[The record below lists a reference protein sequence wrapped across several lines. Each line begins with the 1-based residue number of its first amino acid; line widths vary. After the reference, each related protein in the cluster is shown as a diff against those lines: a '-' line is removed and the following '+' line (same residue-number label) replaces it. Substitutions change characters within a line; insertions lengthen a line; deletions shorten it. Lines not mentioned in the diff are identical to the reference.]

1 MNNYAIS
8 SCLVEK
14 TIENK
19 KIITGILNKIADD
32 ETPYKVVVDKGG
44 IILDIY
50 ERIANNNN
58 VHIASWLRVLTRH
71 PKQIEYLDVKLEPD
85 QSDIIKFL
93 ETASKIRNEKKLI
106 VYSHSFIPEN
116 FKYMEGNKV
125 RYNDDVIK
133 VYDSNEAM
141 QEFNN
146 HNEIIIMNKNELN
159 QSTTNNTKN
168 ISDSIVSEGNSSN
181 KNITFNNKSKLL
193 KKENLIIVLVVGVLA
208 SLIAAWLWSK
218 V

>member
-14 TIENK
+14 TSEDK
-19 KIITGILNKIADD
+19 KIITGILNRIADD

-44 IILDIY
+44 VIFDIY

-58 VHIASWLRVLTRH
+58 VHVASWLRVLTRH
-71 PKQIEYLDVKLEPD
+71 PKQIEYLDLKLEPN
-85 QSDIIKFL
+85 QSDIFKFL

-106 VYSHSFIPEN
+106 LYSHNLMPEDIM
-116 FKYMEGNKV
+116 YMDGNKV
-125 RYNDDVIK
+125 KYNNEVIR

-146 HNEIIIMNKNELN
+146 HNGITIMNKNELN
-159 QSTTNNTKN
+159 QTTSNKTEN
-168 ISDSIVSEGNSSN
+168 ISDSFVSKGNSKN
-181 KNITFNNKSKLL
+181 KNIKFINKSKLL
-193 KKENLIIVLVVGVLA
+193 TKENLIIVLVIGILA

-218 V
+218 M

>member
-14 TIENK
+14 TSEDK
-19 KIITGILNKIADD
+19 KIITSILNRIADD

-44 IILDIY
+44 VIIDIY

-58 VHIASWLRVLTRH
+58 VHVASWLRVLTRH
-71 PKQIEYLDVKLEPD
+71 PKQIEYLDVKLDPNKN
-85 QSDIIKFL
+85 DILKFL

-106 VYSHSFIPEN
+106 LYSHNLMPEEIM
-116 FKYMEGNKV
+116 YREGNKV
-125 RYNDDVIK
+125 NYNNEDIR

-141 QEFNN
+141 CELNN
-146 HNEIIIMNKNELN
+146 HNGITIMNKNELN
-159 QSTTNNTKN
+159 QTTTNTTEN
-168 ISDSIVSEGNSSN
+168 ISDSFVSKGKSKN
-181 KNITFNNKSKLL
+181 KGIRFNNKSKLFT
-193 KKENLIIVLVVGVLA
+193 KDNLIIVLIIGILA

-218 V
+218 I

>member
-14 TIENK
+14 TSEDK
-19 KIITGILNKIADD
+19 KIITGILNRIADD

-44 IILDIY
+44 VIFDIY

-58 VHIASWLRVLTRH
+58 VHVASWLRVLTRH
-71 PKQIEYLDVKLEPD
+71 PKQIEYLDLKLEPN
-85 QSDIIKFL
+85 QSDIFKFL

-106 VYSHSFIPEN
+106 LYSHNLMPEDIM
-116 FKYMEGNKV
+116 YMDGNKV
-125 RYNDDVIK
+125 KYNSEVIR

-146 HNEIIIMNKNELN
+146 HNGITIMNKNELN
-159 QSTTNNTKN
+159 QTTTNKTEN
-168 ISDSIVSEGNSSN
+168 ISDSFVSKGNSKN
-181 KNITFNNKSKLL
+181 KNIKFINKSKLL
-193 KKENLIIVLVVGVLA
+193 TKENLIIVLVIGILA

-218 V
+218 M

>member
-14 TIENK
+14 TSEDK

-44 IILDIY
+44 VIFDIY

-71 PKQIEYLDVKLEPD
+71 PKQIEYLDIKLDAD
-85 QSDIIKFL
+85 QSDIVKFL
-93 ETASKIRNEKKLI
+93 ETASKIKNEKKLI
-106 VYSHSFIPEN
+106 LYSHNLMPDCI
-116 FKYMEGNKV
+116 KYMEENKV
-125 RYNDDVIK
+125 RYNDEVIK
-133 VYDSNEAM
+133 IYDSNEAM
-141 QEFNN
+141 QELNN
-146 HNEIIIMNKNELN
+146 HNGIIIMNKNELN
-159 QSTTNNTKN
+159 QSTTNSTEN
-168 ISDSIVSEGNSSN
+168 IRDSFVSKGKSKN
-181 KNITFNNKSKLL
+181 KNVTFNNKSKFLT
-193 KKENLIIVLVVGVLA
+193 KENLLIVLVIGILA

-218 V
+218 K